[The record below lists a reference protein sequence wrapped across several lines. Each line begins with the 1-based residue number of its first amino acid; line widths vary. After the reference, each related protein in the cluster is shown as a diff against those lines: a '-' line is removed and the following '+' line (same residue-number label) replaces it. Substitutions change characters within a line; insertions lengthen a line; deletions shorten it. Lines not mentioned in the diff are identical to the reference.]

1 MDAAMAEATAFR
13 SLYRVSQDSPPQPK
27 TELST
32 LKQADGEVKAKAAA
46 AADKAALDAALD
58 EAKAEAMAD
67 AKVLL
72 LSWSGIL
79 VVQPPTGHLWRDK
92 WTILSGPFNYF
103 TRERAMEATMEEAKA
118 EAMADA

>member
-46 AADKAALDAALD
+46 AADKAAMDAAL
-58 EAKAEAMAD
+58 AEATAFRSLHRVSQD
-67 AKVLL
+67 
-72 LSWSGIL
+72 SPP
-79 VVQPPTGHLWRDK
+79 QPKTEL
-92 WTILSGPFNYF
+92 
-103 TRERAMEATMEEAKA
+103 
-118 EAMADA
+118 